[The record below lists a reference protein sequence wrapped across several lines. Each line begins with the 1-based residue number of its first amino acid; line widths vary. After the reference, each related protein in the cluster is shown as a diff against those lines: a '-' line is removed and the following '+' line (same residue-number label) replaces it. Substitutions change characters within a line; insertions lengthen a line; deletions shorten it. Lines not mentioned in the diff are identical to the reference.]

1 MNVGGLFGSLL
12 GGSILVIVLACVI
25 FLVILFGIAPLPYI
39 ISAAVLKIPNRGY
52 WKAFGSA
59 VLGGLAG
66 AATTAVVV
74 LIMAAITGSFA
85 SLRAASGNAFL
96 GMMGGVMIIG
106 WLVGWAG
113 SIVVEMAIT
122 GGLYGVGFGKGALIW
137 LLAVVFGFLIGVVLT
152 LILFVISFATVA
164 ALWSQFRNLFPGGF
178 QLYIPTMLL
187 LV

>member
-1 MNVGGLFGSLL
+1 MNVGGLFGNLL
-12 GGSILVIVLACVI
+12 GAGVLAIVLSCVF
-25 FLVILFGIAPLPYI
+25 FLVALFLLAPLPYI
-39 ISAAVLKIPNRGY
+39 ISAAILKIPNRNY

-74 LIMAAITGSFA
+74 LILAAITGSFS

-96 GMMGGVMIIG
+96 GMMGGVMLIG

-122 GGLYGVGFGKGALIW
+122 GALYQVGFGKGALIW
-137 LLAVVFGFLIGVVLT
+137 LLAVIFGFLIGVVIT
-152 LILFVISFATVA
+152 LILFVIFGA
-164 ALWSQFRNLFPGGF
+164 AFSSSINNILQGGGF
-178 QLYIPTMLL
+178 QLYLPQFLAFI
-187 LV
+187 